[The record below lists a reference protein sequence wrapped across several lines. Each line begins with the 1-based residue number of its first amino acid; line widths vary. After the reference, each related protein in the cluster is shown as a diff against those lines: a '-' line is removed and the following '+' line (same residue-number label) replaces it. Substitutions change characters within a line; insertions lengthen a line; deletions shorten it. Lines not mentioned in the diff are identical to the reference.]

1 MIIINDSMS
10 KDIIKQIIENEKTEL
25 NRKLQLF
32 NFQKKIL
39 ISYTEN
45 ITETLEKI
53 EYFEDTQKITYIL
66 SNFKTLFDKIHLIEK
81 NFPDTI
87 NLLEVPVVNSSK
99 TSYTIMTNNYNQYL
113 LTLQKNLDSFSE
125 ELSKFVD
132 EIKEFIEF
140 KFIDKI
146 TYEEKS
152 ISESLANSQH
162 TKDINNN
169 QASITE
175 NTEILNTCENN
186 ILSNTKDNNCLLIS
200 ETQKKVYLPYKI
212 NKLNNKLTNSKY
224 SNVSEIIENEY
235 ILPLRK
241 FKNPILSRFNETY
254 HLMRFKEKSTFLE
267 ALDLAIELSFNS
279 NLNPAVISAC
289 ENKTELDIY
298 LDCLYENELEKFTIF
313 EIKYEIPPVIKK

>member
-1 MIIINDSMS
+1 MIIINESMS
-10 KDIIKQIIENEKTEL
+10 NDIIKQIIENEKNEL

-45 ITETLEKI
+45 ITETLEKV
-53 EYFEDTQKITYIL
+53 EYFDDTKKITYIL
-66 SNFKTLFDKIHLIEK
+66 SSFKTQFDKIHIIEK

-87 NLLEVPVVNSSK
+87 NLLEISSTNSLKS
-99 TSYTIMTNNYNQYL
+99 SYIIMANTYNMQL

-132 EIKEFIEF
+132 KIKEFIEF
-140 KFIDKI
+140 KFVDKI

-152 ISESLANSQH
+152 SSESLANNQNIKDTNENQSSINKD
-162 TKDINNN
+162 TKN
-169 QASITE
+169 
-175 NTEILNTCENN
+175 CENN
-186 ILSNTKDNNCLLIS
+186 ILSNEKDNNCLLIS

-212 NKLNNKLTNSKY
+212 SKLNDKLTNSKY
-224 SNVSEIIENEY
+224 SSVSEIIENEY
-235 ILPLRK
+235 ILPLK
-241 FKNPILSRFNETY
+241 NFKNPILSRFNETY
-254 HLMRFKEKSTFLE
+254 HLMRFKEKSSFLE
-267 ALDLAIELSFNS
+267 ALDLALELSFNS
-279 NLNPAVISAC
+279 SLNPAVISAC